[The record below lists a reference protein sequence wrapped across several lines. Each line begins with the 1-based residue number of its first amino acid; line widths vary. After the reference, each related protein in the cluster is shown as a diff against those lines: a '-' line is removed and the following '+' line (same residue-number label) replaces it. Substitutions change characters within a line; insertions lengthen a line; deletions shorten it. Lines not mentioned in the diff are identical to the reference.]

1 MRLRIGLVAAGAC
14 LSLGLLAGTASA
26 KTTAPTVV
34 PNVTT
39 IPALYTEKLASVA
52 KNGKQFKGTFAIQR
66 FVDKGGKAEAVGIL
80 KGTYA
85 GKKITKYN
93 FKTPASLTSGSSTSS
108 TSGSARDAAAASC
121 TVLNLVLGPI
131 NLNLLGLVVQVGGLA
146 PGATTPT
153 LPIQVLIT
161 AVPADGLL
169 GNLLC
174 DLTNALNQNGVLSGL
189 QSDVTE
195 LVGALNG
202 LTTILGELPSTS

>member
-1 MRLRIGLVAAGAC
+1 MMRFRIGLVAAGAC

-39 IPALYTEKLASVA
+39 IPALYTEKVASVA
-52 KNGKQFKGTFAIQR
+52 KAGKQFKGTYAIQR
-66 FVDKGGKAEAVGIL
+66 FVDKGGQAEAVGIL

-85 GKKITKYN
+85 GHHITKYN
-93 FKTPASLTSGSSTSS
+93 FKTPASLTSGSSSG

-189 QSDVTE
+189 QGDVTE

-202 LTTILGELPSTS
+202 LTTILGELPTT